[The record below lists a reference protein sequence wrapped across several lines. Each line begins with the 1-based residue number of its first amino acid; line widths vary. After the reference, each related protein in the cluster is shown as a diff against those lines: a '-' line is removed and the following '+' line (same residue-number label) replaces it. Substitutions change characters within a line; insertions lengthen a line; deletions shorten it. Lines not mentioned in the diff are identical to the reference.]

1 MVDAITTHIKWMQAS
16 ETKELSFTQLY
27 FFTDYILDI
36 LNVTVPVSFISFLLI
51 TDVVDTPLF
60 V

>member
-36 LNVTVPVSFISFLLI
+36 LKLMSTTSSFAEKMNLSG
-51 TDVVDTPLF
+51 TEKS
-60 V
+60 